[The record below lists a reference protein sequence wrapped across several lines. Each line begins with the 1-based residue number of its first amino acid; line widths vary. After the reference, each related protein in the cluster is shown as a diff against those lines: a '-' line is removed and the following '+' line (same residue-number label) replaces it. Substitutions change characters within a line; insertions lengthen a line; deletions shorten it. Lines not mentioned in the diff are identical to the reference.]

1 MDLFNSI
8 GEEAS
13 LEDAIEWLYL
23 NIPEDASE
31 PLLTVRNASESF
43 IHIMAESQDIENV
56 EE

>member
-1 MDLFNSI
+1 MDLFNSD

-13 LEDAIEWLYL
+13 LEDVVEWLYL
-23 NIPEDASE
+23 NIPEDAPE

-43 IHIMAESQDIENV
+43 IHIMAESQDIENA